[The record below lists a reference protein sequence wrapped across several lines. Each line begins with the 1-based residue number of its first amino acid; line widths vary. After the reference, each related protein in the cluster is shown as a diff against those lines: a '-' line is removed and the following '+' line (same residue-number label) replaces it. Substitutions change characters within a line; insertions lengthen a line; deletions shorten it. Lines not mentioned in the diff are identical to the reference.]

1 MAVFGFSV
9 TEAILFLPLK
19 CYNAFKEMI
28 HMMEL
33 EDSRQQ
39 LAYILG
45 DIRAIR
51 SVALMADEEHDWNS
65 ECDVVRLIALAAE
78 PIMDRLEEVI
88 SELNAVISENTAGDT
103 DVTAG

>member
-1 MAVFGFSV
+1 
-9 TEAILFLPLK
+9 
-19 CYNAFKEMI
+19 
-28 HMMEL
+28 MMEL

-39 LAYILG
+39 LAYILE

-65 ECDVVRLIALAAE
+65 EGDVVRLIALAAE
-78 PIMDRLEEVI
+78 AIMDRLEEVI